1 MSALSAIDRRHHSDL
16 HPIKTRPESPY
27 APRTQSRQGS
37 ITSSKPTT
45 PLPSPSIVAARAY
58 HLESTTPIDAQQ
70 RRRSLIED
78 QELPRRH
85 SLLSTTKTLAV
96 QLECFRFSA
105 GRDGL
110 PPVPE
115 AEEAMTK
122 VKVEGSSDV
131 SMKDVDDSD
140 EISPPRRNANM
151 LCGTPQEVLRQVPFQ
166 YSHNHL
172 RDWGYAYLGNSA
184 TADAFVNAVSLR
196 RPSMAV
202 GMGNEAE
209 TKLNTQLTT
218 IRARVV
224 PHGKDRK
231 PFLIQRQ
238 FDIEELR
245 RGIPKVP
252 SQIGKSQRSPV
263 LRRSTRNR
271 RSSTQAITGTHKDS
285 NSTKRKYRS
294 PSPGKRP
301 LPIHIEYALHYLPVL
316 GALMLSGH
324 VRKGDSIDLPIPH
337 PEAWRDVLTYIYT
350 GRGSHGSLTTAM
362 KENILFLA
370 GHA

>member
-1 MSALSAIDRRHHSDL
+1 MSALSAFDRRHHSDL
-16 HPIKTRPESPY
+16 HPIKTRPDSPY
-27 APRTQSRQGS
+27 APRRQSRQGS
-37 ITSSKPTT
+37 ITSAKSTT

-58 HLESTTPIDAQQ
+58 HLESTTPDDAQQ
-70 RRRSLIED
+70 RRKSLIED

-85 SLLSTTKTLAV
+85 SLLSTPRTLTV
-96 QLECFRFSA
+96 QLESFKLSA

-110 PPVPE
+110 QPVPE
-115 AEEAMTK
+115 TEEAMTK
-122 VKVEGSSDV
+122 VKVEGPLNV
-131 SMKDVDDSD
+131 SMKDIDESD
-140 EISPPRRNANM
+140 EIPPPRRKPNM
-151 LCGTPQEVLRQVPFQ
+151 LCGTPQDVLRQVPFQ
-166 YSHNHL
+166 YAHNRL
-172 RDWGYAYLGNSA
+172 KDWGYAYLGNSA

-196 RPSMAV
+196 RPSMAA
-202 GMGNEAE
+202 GTGNEAG
-209 TKLNTQLTT
+209 TKLNMRLTT
-218 IRARVV
+218 IRARVM
-224 PHGKDRK
+224 PLGKDRK

-245 RGIPKVP
+245 RSIPKVP
-252 SQIGKSQRSPV
+252 SQPGESESPRV
-263 LRRSTRNR
+263 LRRSTRTR
-271 RSSTQAITGTHKDS
+271 RSSTQATIGAHEDS
-285 NSTKRKYRS
+285 NRTKKKHRS
-294 PSPGKRP
+294 PSPGKGA

-350 GRGSHGSLTTAM
+350 GRGSHESLTTAV